1 MGRRGREP
9 PPAGAGVGGQPAPA
23 DDSPP
28 RAGSEAESR
37 ERPGPQE
44 AERLPPVPRRG
55 GLRRARCRC
64 GRLGRRILPSPRLL
78 KAPLPPPSD
87 TQRNE
92 RPAPPAGSGEARRR
106 ARGAQRRGAA
116 APPDPARP
124 AELGAALPGAAP
136 PARPGPAAP
145 SAQRRAAPP
154 AAGIPP
160 LRLKRGGKDGAGRCR
175 GKGFPA
181 VGNGQRRIRGLT

>member
-28 RAGSEAESR
+28 RAGSEAERR

-92 RPAPPAGSGEARRR
+92 RAAPPAGSGEARRR

-116 APPDPARP
+116 APPGPARRAGGCAPGGSSSCP
-124 AELGAALPGAAP
+124 AWPG
-136 PARPGPAAP
+136 RP

-160 LRLKRGGKDGAGRCR
+160 LRPKRGGKDGAGRCR
-175 GKGFPA
+175 EKGFPA
-181 VGNGQRRIRGLT
+181 VGKDERRIQGLT